1 MHARLFRLMGA
12 GLLALPVIAA
22 HTSWGGW
29 ATITLRE
36 LPDYLVARQP
46 TQLTFTVR
54 QHGVHLLGGLSPTVE
69 ATSGKQRV
77 NAAATPGAT
86 EGQYTATLTPIE
98 PGEWTITIHSG
109 FRENS
114 ATLLPITAI
123 AVGAPA
129 PRPLADVERG
139 RHLFVAKGCVSC
151 HLHGVGPDLT
161 GKHFAADF
169 LTRFLADPAAV
180 IPPRPGGATMPNLEL
195 RPLEISALV
204 AFINA
209 ERLSLP

>member
-1 MHARLFRLMGA
+1 MFVRISNGPAAGGVSTTTSTTREGSMHARLFRLMGA

-109 FRENS
+109 SGKTARRCCRSRRSRWVLPRHVRSPMSS
-114 ATLLPITAI
+114 AGGTCSWRRGASAVTCTAS
-123 AVGAPA
+123 APTSRA
-129 PRPLADVERG
+129 
-139 RHLFVAKGCVSC
+139 S
-151 HLHGVGPDLT
+151 T
-161 GKHFAADF
+161 
-169 LTRFLADPAAV
+169 
-180 IPPRPGGATMPNLEL
+180 L
-195 RPLEISALV
+195 RPTS
-204 AFINA
+204 
-209 ERLSLP
+209 